1 MELSP
6 LKKERGIVMNAK
18 THVGLLAVA
27 AGLGFTAV
35 SQAALLVDFK
45 PIPTDDK
52 FELIYDAVP
61 SGGAARELYAGPGA
75 QGDGSF
81 TSTGGLTIE
90 ASGFPGLVLT
100 DPNLAASVQPQS
112 TSTLFHDVTLVL
124 SNLKEDKVSGL
135 SETPIFGVGTLYT
148 QPLEDGNFELWSWNN
163 PADPNPGELLLKGT
177 IDNAVIS
184 GLAGAPAGAVLSAQ
198 VNYTGGLIY
207 QALIAKGGQTTGD
220 LSWSL
225 LDITPKITKVAG
237 NPALLGSFSANATGQ
252 FSSPAIPE
260 PASVGLLAISMIG
273 LAARR
278 RRA

>member
-1 MELSP
+1 M
-6 LKKERGIVMNAK
+6 MNSKAQI
-18 THVGLLAVA
+18 GLFAVA
-27 AGLGFTAV
+27 AMGFSAV

-75 QGDGSF
+75 QGDGGF
-81 TSTGGLTIE
+81 TTTGGLTIE
-90 ASGFPGLVLT
+90 AAGFPGLLPT
-100 DPNLAASVQPQS
+100 DPGLLASVQPQP

-124 SNLKEDKVSGL
+124 ANLKEDKVSGL

-148 QPLEDGNFELWSWNN
+148 QPLEDGTFELWSWNN
-163 PADPNPGELLLKGT
+163 PSDANPSELLLKGT
-177 IDNAVIS
+177 IENAVVS
-184 GLAGAPAGAVLSAQ
+184 GLAGSPTGAVLSAQ
-198 VNYTGGLIY
+198 VTYTGGLIHA
-207 QALIAKGGQTTGD
+207 ALVAKGGLTTGD

-225 LDITPKITKVAG
+225 LDITPKINKVLG
-237 NPALLGSFSANATGQ
+237 TPPLLGDFKANATGQ

-260 PASVGLLAISMIG
+260 PASIGLLAISMVG

-278 RRA
+278 RRS